1 MEADYVI
8 VGAGAAGCVLAA
20 RLSEDPTIS
29 VLLLESGGRG
39 RHLLLRIP
47 KAFYLTMQHPEYAY
61 FYPTGSVSPGGPDE
75 VWLRGKGLGGSTA
88 VNGMMYIRGWAADYD
103 RLAAAG
109 DPGWGWAGMLP
120 VFRAMED
127 HELGAS
133 LLRGVGGPLHVSV
146 TAVADPV
153 VAAML
158 RSATAAGLADVD
170 DFNASD
176 AERIGRTP
184 VTIHR
189 GVRISAATAFLR
201 PARRRRNLTVLDRTH
216 VGHVTLEGGRA
227 VGVVARRCGERLA
240 VRARREVILAAGS
253 IESPQ
258 LLERSGIGDPVVLTR
273 AGVEPRVESPHVG
286 ERLLEHR
293 GMTVQARLRPGLG
306 LNRRLNTL
314 PRQLF
319 AGAGYVL
326 TRRGPVATGPYDLVG
341 QLRSAPGEPRPD
353 VQILL
358 TPMSLDLG
366 TSRLRLA
373 RHAGMMIQGYQLRPT
388 TPSAVHIRSAD
399 PAVLPVIDARYL
411 ETELDRTVT
420 GRILARL
427 RGMMAEGPLADLV
440 IGEDAPG
447 PDVVTPEQA
456 VEYARA
462 TGIGIYHAVG
472 SCAMGPNDEDV
483 VDARLRVR
491 GVRGL
496 RVVDASVFPAMPSG
510 NTAAPTMALAWRAAD
525 LVGAEA

>member
-20 RLSEDPTIS
+20 RLCQDPKIS

-39 RHLLLRIP
+39 RHPLLRIP
-47 KAFYLTMQHPEYAY
+47 KAFYLTMQHPEYAN
-61 FYPTGSVSPGGPDE
+61 FYPTDSVFLGGPGE

-88 VNGMMYIRGWAADYD
+88 VNGMMYIRGWGADYD
-103 RLAAAG
+103 PLAAAG
-109 DPGWGWAGMLP
+109 DPGWRWAGMLP

-127 HELGAS
+127 HELGGS
-133 LLRGVGGPLHVSV
+133 LTRGAGGPLHVSI
-146 TAVADPV
+146 TPADDPV
-153 VAAML
+153 VEAML
-158 RSATAAGLADVD
+158 QSATAAGLAAVD
-170 DFNASD
+170 DINASD

-189 GVRISAATAFLR
+189 GMRISAATAFLR
-201 PARRRRNLTVLDRTH
+201 QAQRRRNLTVLDRTH
-216 VGHVTLEGGRA
+216 VGHVTLDGDRA
-227 VGVVARRCGERLA
+227 VGVVARRCGERLD

-253 IESPQ
+253 LESPQ
-258 LLERSGIGDPVVLTR
+258 LLERSGIGDPVVLTQ
-273 AGVEPRVESPHVG
+273 AGVKLRVASPHVG
-286 ERLLEHR
+286 ERMLEHR
-293 GMTVQARLRPGLG
+293 GITLQARLRAGLG
-306 LNRRLNTL
+306 LNPRLNTR

-319 AGAGYVL
+319 AGARYLL

-341 QLRSAPGEPRPD
+341 QLRSDPGEPRPD

-366 TSRLRLA
+366 RTPLRLA

-399 PAVLPVIDARYL
+399 PADPPVIAARYL
-411 ETELDRTVT
+411 QTELDRKIS

-427 RGMMAEGPLADLV
+427 RAMTADGPLADLV
-440 IGEDAPG
+440 VGEDAPG
-447 PDVVTPEQA
+447 PDVVTPAQA
-456 VEYARA
+456 VDYTRA

-496 RVVDASVFPAMPSG
+496 RAVDASVFPAMPSG

-525 LVGAEA
+525 LIGAEA

>member
-1 MEADYVI
+1 
-8 VGAGAAGCVLAA
+8 
-20 RLSEDPTIS
+20 
-29 VLLLESGGRG
+29 
-39 RHLLLRIP
+39 
-47 KAFYLTMQHPEYAY
+47 
-61 FYPTGSVSPGGPDE
+61 
-75 VWLRGKGLGGSTA
+75 
-88 VNGMMYIRGWAADYD
+88 
-103 RLAAAG
+103 
-109 DPGWGWAGMLP
+109 
-120 VFRAMED
+120 
-127 HELGAS
+127 
-133 LLRGVGGPLHVSV
+133 
-146 TAVADPV
+146 
-153 VAAML
+153 
-158 RSATAAGLADVD
+158 
-170 DFNASD
+170 
-176 AERIGRTP
+176 
-184 VTIHR
+184 
-189 GVRISAATAFLR
+189 
-201 PARRRRNLTVLDRTH
+201 
-216 VGHVTLEGGRA
+216 
-227 VGVVARRCGERLA
+227 VARRGGERLA

-314 PRQLF
+314 PRLLC

-326 TRRGPVATGPYDLVG
+326 TRRGPVATGPFALVG

-366 TSRLRLA
+366 TTRLRLA

-399 PAVLPVIDARYL
+399 PADPPVIEARYL

-427 RGMMAEGPLADLV
+427 RGMIAEGPLADLV